1 MRYAKKL
8 WITFLLSA
16 FCLTGLSGCAF
27 SGPVALSAQKVQ
39 LNVGQVYALSVC
51 NTSTKSLEYTTQWQT
66 SNENIVSVQDGLLT
80 GISEGEA
87 EITAVATVKQE
98 NGSSQQKNMTCKV
111 VVGNFEVQT
120 QSFTLTSPYTTIEP
134 GTTVALSAQF
144 TPDNATQTQLTWN
157 SSDESVA
164 TVQDGIVTAVQRGSV
179 TITASLT
186 DKPEIQ
192 ASITLTVASVNDV
205 VESLELSET
214 EISLTA
220 GQTKQIQL
228 KIDPI
233 IYDGP
238 IAWTSSDPAVA
249 EVSDGTVKAISAGTT
264 EIQVAAGDKTASCT
278 VRVTGEAK
286 TSVSLNQTSVSI
298 TDGQTQQM
306 QFSVSVSPTAMD
318 RDGKWSVS
326 DTTYASVD
334 QTGLVTFKPLPQG
347 EQFDYVQ
354 IYVTYQIASGEKA
367 SCKIIMQRNK
377 QESDQEVEDV
387 IIDGTNRTLQVGQTL
402 TLSYTVVP
410 TGAAADFGWKSDD
423 PEIVSVQDGK
433 ITALQEGTTRITLYL
448 KSNPDICSRIKITV
462 E

>member
-1 MRYAKKL
+1 
-8 WITFLLSA
+8 
-16 FCLTGLSGCAF
+16 
-27 SGPVALSAQKVQ
+27 
-39 LNVGQVYALSVC
+39 
-51 NTSTKSLEYTTQWQT
+51 
-66 SNENIVSVQDGLLT
+66 
-80 GISEGEA
+80 
-87 EITAVATVKQE
+87 
-98 NGSSQQKNMTCKV
+98 
-111 VVGNFEVQT
+111 
-120 QSFTLTSPYTTIEP
+120 
-134 GTTVALSAQF
+134 
-144 TPDNATQTQLTWN
+144 
-157 SSDESVA
+157 
-164 TVQDGIVTAVQRGSV
+164 
-179 TITASLT
+179 
-186 DKPEIQ
+186 
-192 ASITLTVASVNDV
+192 

>member
-51 NTSTKSLEYTTQWQT
+51 NTSAKSIEYTTQWQT

-87 EITAVATVKQE
+87 EITAVTTVKQE
-98 NGSSQQKNMTCKV
+98 NGRSQQKNMTCKV

-134 GTTVALSAQF
+134 GTTVSLSAQF

-186 DKPEIQ
+186 DKPESQ

-238 IAWTSSDPAVA
+238 MPSS
-249 EVSDGTVKAISAGTT
+249 
-264 EIQVAAGDKTASCT
+264 
-278 VRVTGEAK
+278 
-286 TSVSLNQTSVSI
+286 
-298 TDGQTQQM
+298 
-306 QFSVSVSPTAMD
+306 
-318 RDGKWSVS
+318 
-326 DTTYASVD
+326 
-334 QTGLVTFKPLPQG
+334 
-347 EQFDYVQ
+347 
-354 IYVTYQIASGEKA
+354 
-367 SCKIIMQRNK
+367 
-377 QESDQEVEDV
+377 
-387 IIDGTNRTLQVGQTL
+387 
-402 TLSYTVVP
+402 
-410 TGAAADFGWKSDD
+410 GWA
-423 PEIVSVQDGK
+423 
-433 ITALQEGTTRITLYL
+433 T
-448 KSNPDICSRIKITV
+448 
-462 E
+462 